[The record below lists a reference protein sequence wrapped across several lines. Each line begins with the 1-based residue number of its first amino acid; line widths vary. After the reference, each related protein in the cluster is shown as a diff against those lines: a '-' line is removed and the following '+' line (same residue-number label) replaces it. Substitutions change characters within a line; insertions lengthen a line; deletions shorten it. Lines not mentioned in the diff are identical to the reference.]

1 MVVAIDGPAGTGKSS
16 VSQMVARSAGFFHLN
31 SGKFYRAITWK
42 AQELQCELSDEESV
56 LAVARNISIVL
67 EGDAFLLDG
76 HLRDE
81 ELHTPRVDQAVAP
94 VSAFPS
100 VRQEVNLRLKEI
112 AGTRDLVVEGRDMS
126 TVVFP
131 DAEVKVFLDADPAE
145 RARRRYEQNGRQGD
159 LEELE
164 KAIRERDAIDR
175 AKETGRLAQAPDA
188 VYLDTTHLTL
198 RQVCDRVVAIIYDK
212 TNHGRS
218 N

>member
-1 MVVAIDGPAGTGKSS
+1 
-16 VSQMVARSAGFFHLN
+16 MVAQATGFFHLN

-42 AQELQCELSDEESV
+42 AQQLACDLTDQEEV
-56 LAVARNISIVL
+56 LAVARGISIDL
-67 EGDAFLLDG
+67 DGETFLLDG
-76 HLRDE
+76 APRDE
-81 ELHTPRVDQAVAP
+81 ELHTPLVDQAVAP
-94 VSAFPS
+94 VSAFPA
-100 VRQEVNLRLKEI
+100 VRQEVDRRLTEI

-145 RARRRYEQNGRQGD
+145 RARRRYEQNGGTGD
-159 LEELE
+159 LKQLE
-164 KAIRERDAIDR
+164 AAIRERDAIDR
-175 AKETGRLAQAPDA
+175 GKETGRLAQAPDA

-198 RQVCDRVVAIIYDK
+198 RQVCDKVVAIIYDK